1 VLLLSRKQSVIPLTD
16 RDDRIASLFDPKTV
30 RGVEASV
37 VLGLDGGDEEVIT
50 SFCNKD
56 AVQELGDILRPQLK
70 QPLLAQTDLWLL
82 QCGPPAIPEL

>member
-1 VLLLSRKQSVIPLTD
+1 M
-16 RDDRIASLFDPKTV
+16 
-30 RGVEASV
+30 